1 MKIVYVVNEA
11 SFFFSHR
18 VRLAQEARARGAEV
32 TLICG
37 ANTGEHAA
45 SQHDLNVVTVPLSR
59 SGVNPLSEF
68 RTFFA
73 LLRHYRRLKPDL
85 VHHVTIKP
93 VVYGT
98 LAARIASVAG
108 VVNAV
113 PGLGFVF
120 TRRGQKAALRRYL
133 VTALYRFALSHPNMR
148 VIFQNREDQRA
159 FVSAGIITRDQVV
172 MIRGS
177 GVDLKEFQASPEPPT
192 ASIVF
197 VLVARMLRD
206 KGVGEFVAAARKVRV
221 NYPGWDFWL
230 VGDVD
235 PGNPSSLT
243 INELMA
249 WDKAGLVHWLGHRE
263 DVAEIL
269 RMSHVLV
276 LPSYYREGLPK
287 ILLEAAASQ
296 RAMIASRVAGCL
308 EIVTDGETGL
318 AVAPRDVED
327 LAGAMVRLGNDA
339 DLRARLARAARS
351 KAEAIFRVEDV
362 VNDTFFVYQQLLQ
375 PGSSSPPI
383 PPVQPG

>member
-1 MKIVYVVNEA
+1 VKIVYVVNEA

-18 VRLAQEARARGAEV
+18 IRLAQEARARGARV

-37 ANTGEHAA
+37 ADTGEYMA
-45 SQHDLNVVTVPLSR
+45 SEHDLEVLTVPLSR
-59 SGVNPLSEF
+59 SGVNPWTEL
-68 RTFFA
+68 RTLFG
-73 LLRHYRRLKPDL
+73 LIRHYRRLKPDL

-98 LAARIASVAG
+98 LAARLLNVGG

-120 TRRGQKAALRRYL
+120 TRRGARAALRRYL
-133 VTALYRFALSHPNMR
+133 VAALYRFALAHRNMR
-148 VIFQNREDQRA
+148 VIFQNREDLQA
-159 FVSAGIITRDQVV
+159 FVDRRIVSRDQAV

-192 ASIVF
+192 QAIVF

-206 KGVGEFVAAARKVRV
+206 KGVTEFVDAARKLRV
-221 NYPGWDFWL
+221 NYPDWDFWL

-235 PGNPSSLT
+235 PGNPASLT
-243 INELMA
+243 IDQLLA
-249 WDKAGLVHWLGHRE
+249 WDKAGVVHWLGHRE
-263 DVAEIL
+263 DVPEIL
-269 RMSHVLV
+269 RLSHVLV

-287 ILLEAAASQ
+287 ILLEAAATQ

-308 EIVTDGETGL
+308 EIVTDGVTGL

-339 DLRARLARAARS
+339 GLRARLARAARS

-362 VNDTFFVYQQLLQ
+362 VSDTFFVYRQLLQ
-375 PGSSSPPI
+375 GDTSSPLPPI
-383 PPVQPG
+383 